1 MESVNIGE
9 VRERLA
15 DLVNR
20 VAYSKDRIVLK
31 RRGKDIAVIVSMED
45 LALLEEL
52 EDRLDAEEAQK
63 ALQEFRESGEEAIP
77 LDEIKRELAE
87 EL

>member
-15 DLVNR
+15 DLINR

-63 ALQEFRESGEEAIP
+63 ALREFRASGEKAIP
-77 LDEIKRELAE
+77 LDEIKLELLE
-87 EL
+87 KI